1 MPGYQEMY
9 LTMTRESERAIR
21 LLAAAQQACE
31 KLYLSAAEPEPFPP
45 EKAIKKRADV
55 PR

>member
-1 MPGYQEMY
+1 MPDYQEMY
-9 LTMTRESERAIR
+9 LTMARESGKAIR

-31 KLYLSAAEPEPFPP
+31 KLYPGAAEPEPFPP
-45 EKAIKKRADV
+45 EKPIKKRADA